1 MQMVKYN
8 IIASV
13 RGEAPTHLR
22 QKSLIID
29 SFANM
34 GGQCV
39 GNEAGSQIRN
49 VTLSPILL

>member
-29 SFANM
+29 SLANM
-34 GGQCV
+34 GG
-39 GNEAGSQIRN
+39 GSESEMRQAAK
-49 VTLSPILL
+49 SEM